1 MGAVLFHSMQMVSSC
16 IYMVEGAYQPGALNI
31 TAQPP
36 YSAVTVTQVQ
46 QLTVI

>member
-1 MGAVLFHSMQMVSSC
+1 MGEMLFHFMQMVSSY
-16 IYMVEGAYQPGALNI
+16 IYMVEGAHQPGAQNV

-46 QLTVI
+46 RLRAI